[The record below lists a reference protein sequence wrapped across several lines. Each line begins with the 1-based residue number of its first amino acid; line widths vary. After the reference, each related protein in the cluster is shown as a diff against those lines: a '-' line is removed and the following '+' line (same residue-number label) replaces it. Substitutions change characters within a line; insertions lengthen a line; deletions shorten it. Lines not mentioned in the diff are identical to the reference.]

1 MRRQGAKIGGIVLL
15 AVVLVLSC
23 VITGCKG
30 KNTQTAQAGNAA
42 RTGDL
47 EDLAVLKVPAGAWAY
62 VAQEKGWFKET
73 FEDKGIKV
81 ELVEGV
87 LGNEAQLMA
96 RDDVH
101 FAGRMIYPFL
111 LYRAS
116 GADLTTIQVSG
127 HPSPDVASIVVL
139 EDSPY
144 KIFADLRGQKIG
156 TWRAGCPFM
165 VLVQMTDD
173 EGWVEGVDWFHANI
187 RDGDYKTALLTGAV
201 AAISCHPGNDI
212 QVMIANGTARQI
224 AYPREDSPYVQG
236 GGVTVVFTP
245 TQFAQKYPK
254 IVQKYL
260 DLQQSANTWILN
272 NQDEA
277 GAIVEKITRT
287 PVEMSKISWERSRGN
302 MTYSE
307 KDLALIRRETQVTV
321 DWLESHREV
330 EKGKLLINEL
340 FAPQFFN
347 N

>member
-1 MRRQGAKIGGIVLL
+1 MRKHGTKTGGIAVLFVIL
-15 AVVLVLSC
+15 AFAVMAA
-23 VITGCKG
+23 GCKD
-30 KNTQTAQAGNAA
+30 KKAQVNSAA
-42 RTGDL
+42 LANDL

-62 VAQEKGWFKET
+62 VAREKGWFKET

-144 KIFADLRGQKIG
+144 KTFADLKGQTIG

-173 EGWVEGVDWFHANI
+173 EGWAEGLDWFHANI

-245 TQFAQKYPK
+245 TQFANNYPK

-260 DLQQSANTWILN
+260 DLQQSTNTWILE

-307 KDLALIRRETQVTV
+307 KDLALIKRETQVTL
-321 DWLESHREV
+321 DWLESHGEV
-330 EKGKLLINEL
+330 EKGKLLVDEL

-347 N
+347 